1 MKKLLAALLCLITVL
16 CLFAGCADK
25 YVGISFNATVIGR
38 YQNRISVRICDPSL
52 DIGGA
57 DVYFENIDF
66 TPKAGQAVKVTVSKN
81 RGFDDT
87 SYKFDGTVELLEAQ
101 CRAAAVD
108 EAIKMYNQG
117 ATVVDAR
124 SYGEW
129 KISHIKGAKSLPLSY
144 IPKFYDKVLPDKNAV
159 ILVYSRQAQS
169 SKEAAQDLVTFGY
182 AKVYDIGS
190 IDDYDTLSKEAEEK

>member
-1 MKKLLAALLCLITVL
+1 MKKILAALLCLVTVL
-16 CLFAGCADK
+16 CLFAGCSDK
-25 YVGISFNATVIGR
+25 YVGVTFTGTVIGW
-38 YQNRISVRICDPSL
+38 YQSRMSVRICDPSL

-66 TPKAGQAVKVTVSKN
+66 TPKAGQAVKVKVTKN

-87 SYKFDGTVELLEAQ
+87 SYKFDGTVELLDAQ
-101 CRAAAVD
+101 SHTATVE
-108 EAIKMYNQG
+108 EAIKMYNEG

-144 IPKFYDKVLPDKNAV
+144 IPKFYDKVLPDKDAV
-159 ILVYSRQAQS
+159 ILVYSRQAES
-169 SKEAAQDLVTFGY
+169 AKEAAQDLATFSY
-182 AKVYDIGS
+182 TKVYNIGAL
-190 IDDYDTLSKEAEEK
+190 DDYDTLPKEAEEK